1 MYNKRLGQIT
11 NNNEFNLF
19 AVTFQKRIPRN
30 KINIARKAFFLQ
42 NGLLSLF
49 YAPCTKLVQLVS
61 AARITVAFV
70 ITTMARVFFLFSF
83 PFLFFF
89 LPTQRNRQQ
98 STSQRDERR
107 FHGTINYFDFH
118 PISRKILSL
127 SENSFSA
134 HTNRPGYAFKVI
146 INSSHLTVVLLT
158 LLPSTW
164 PINNLFSIFL
174 LQAK

>member
-1 MYNKRLGQIT
+1 MAGS
-11 NNNEFNLF
+11 
-19 AVTFQKRIPRN
+19 
-30 KINIARKAFFLQ
+30 FFISL
-42 NGLLSLF
+42 LLSLF
-49 YAPCTKLVQLVS
+49 YAPCTKLVQLVP
-61 AARITVAFV
+61 AARITVAFI
-70 ITTMARVFFLFSF
+70 ITTMARAMCFFS
-83 PFLFFF
+83 FLFFF
-89 LPTQRNRQQ
+89 LPTRRNRQQ

-158 LLPSTW
+158 LLPST
-164 PINNLFSIFL
+164 
-174 LQAK
+174 